1 MHAVVAGVGRA
12 IGHLSL
18 LLVRLWLLVR
28 LGWPQSQKVLRR
40 RMTMTRTGLLRPY
53 WVQLVGGWSLVVRL
67 GDCQQKRRSQI
78 LSLPLRGGVESQEPA
93 VALGSLV

>member
-28 LGWPQSQKVLRR
+28 LGN
-40 RMTMTRTGLLRPY
+40 TR
-53 WVQLVGGWSLVVRL
+53 VH
-67 GDCQQKRRSQI
+67 DM
-78 LSLPLRGGVESQEPA
+78 QEKDY
-93 VALGSLV
+93 